1 MKESLLLLRNYNKA
15 SCILGFGLSFA
26 ASTPPGPAVSLA
38 SPLRLC
44 LAHRSRVHHTVMRAA
59 IARVIRRPSS
69 DPRHDGFCEPDQAH
83 CCESTAPMPPA
94 PATAPGHEKNQLVR
108 SASHSTRWRYANAV
122 ATFITPG
129 DPRCAESS

>member
-44 LAHRSRVHHTVMRAA
+44 LAQRSRVHPLELGQRLLRIAA
-59 IARVIRRPSS
+59 DMAVGRVVDDEVELRPVFRRLAHVGHIGEAGQVRKLLLYPW
-69 DPRHDGFCEPDQAH
+69 REQA
-83 CCESTAPMPPA
+83 
-94 PATAPGHEKNQLVR
+94 LVN
-108 SASHSTRWRYANAV
+108 T
-122 ATFITPG
+122 
-129 DPRCAESS
+129 D